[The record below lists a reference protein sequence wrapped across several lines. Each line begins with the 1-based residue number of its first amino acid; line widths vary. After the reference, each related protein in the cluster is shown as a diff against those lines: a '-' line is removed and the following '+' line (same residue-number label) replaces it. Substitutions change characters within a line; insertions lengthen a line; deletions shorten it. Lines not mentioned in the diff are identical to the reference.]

1 MTFEFLPGGVLIQ
14 RGMDDLA
21 AGIMS
26 DDALVVM
33 IGAPRLRSLG
43 LDVPSPEVSDPEST
57 LYHRLSASDADSAH
71 SRYNALIRQLVSF
84 ERAFESGDQ

>member
-14 RGMDDLA
+14 RGMDDLR
-21 AGIMS
+21 AGIIS
-26 DDALVVM
+26 DHALVVM

-43 LDVPSPEVSDPEST
+43 LDVPPSEVSDPESR
-57 LYHRLSASDADSAH
+57 LYQRLSARDPDSAH

-84 ERAFESGDQ
+84 ERALPSGDQ